1 MGQNPLTKKKI
12 KVEELSEIERLL
24 YESYRKIDVDF
35 TFNEV
40 TTLKLKLTDD
50 KFYFHTEFSF
60 LLFFNNSIFTENI
73 NQIYKNFNSKI
84 ESFINSSANKK
95 FFNVLLIIDDEIE
108 TLKSGSKI
116 DFDGLFTIAF
126 ERMEIFIMLYIDV
139 TNCHPEYVNEF
150 LRQLYE
156 NSILYRSGRKF
167 DCIYILLP
175 NTDYI
180 VKNSQTV
187 TFITTRSDYNLLKEN
202 ENSLYELVNFDSFP
216 NFLKSKYPPTSSN
229 NQFSKFIKK
238 VKPVSTCSIFYID
251 FNYEISEFPNEN
263 LYQFIAIENLTSQCP
278 QNIIYVYINN
288 DFNYN
293 PNFDLFINKII
304 SSFEQATDKF
314 NEKGIYLKIKI
325 LLVNSSDYKRNK
337 GYIGTNL
344 LEDFSNTNSNNN
356 NNNIT
361 NKNDN
366 NNFKLKDVE
375 TKVHELI
382 CKKFKKKSENIP
394 INSNLIL
401 QFNEIIDDSNK
412 KENKQNKYR
421 KTEIKY
427 SFKEPNPTITNKKVY
442 HSLILALAKK
452 NYINKLFNKDN
463 IKTNKINIKLK
474 QFLGEKKIKKSEDF
488 KSREKKDKDKN
499 INNDKDKDKDRD
511 KDNKKKGDSN
521 IIKENYENGLEVE
534 IIYEEKTELVKT
546 FSEQFLKSL

>member
-1 MGQNPLTKKKI
+1 MGSNPLVKKKI

-84 ESFINSSANKK
+84 ESFINANANKK

-126 ERMEIFIMLYIDV
+126 ERMEILIMLYIDV

-150 LRQLYE
+150 MKQLCE

-167 DCIYILLP
+167 DCMYILLP

-187 TFITTRSDYNLLKEN
+187 TFVTTRSDYQLLKEE
-202 ENSLYELVNFDSFP
+202 ENSLYEQVNFDAFQ
-216 NFLKSKYPPTSSN
+216 NFLRCKYPPTSSN

-238 VKPVSTCSIFYID
+238 VRPVSTISTIYID
-251 FNYEISEFPNEN
+251 FNFEISDFPNEN
-263 LYQFIAIENLTSQCP
+263 LYQFINIEIITSECP
-278 QNIIYVYINN
+278 ENIIYVYINN

-304 SSFEQATDKF
+304 SSFDQAADKF
-314 NEKGIYLKIKI
+314 IERGIYLKIKI
-325 LLVNSSDYKRNK
+325 LLVNSIEYKRNK
-337 GYIGTNL
+337 GFLGTTNL
-344 LEDFSNTNSNNN
+344 LSGYSYKNNDNNN
-356 NNNIT
+356 NNKSN
-361 NKNDN
+361 NK
-366 NNFKLKDVE
+366 FKLKDVE
-375 TKVHELI
+375 MKVHELI
-382 CKKFKKKSENIP
+382 CKKFRKKTENIP
-394 INSNLIL
+394 INSVLIL
-401 QFNEIIDDSNK
+401 QFNEIIDDKNK
-412 KENKQNKYR
+412 KETKFNKCRITK
-421 KTEIKY
+421 IKY
-427 SFKEPNPTITNKKVY
+427 MFKEPKKDKRNIEFEN
-442 HSLILALAKK
+442 LIIAFAKK
-452 NYINKLFNKDN
+452 NYINKLFNKEN
-463 IKTNKINIKLK
+463 INTNKIKIKLK
-474 QFLGEKKIKKSEDF
+474 KFLGNKEKKNTEDF
-488 KSREKKDKDKN
+488 KSREKEKEKEKEAKDNKN
-499 INNDKDKDKDRD
+499 NNDKVDK
-511 KDNKKKGDSN
+511 NKN
-521 IIKENYENGLEVE
+521 IVVNNYENGLEVE
-534 IIYEEKTELVKT
+534 INYEEKEELVKEFET
-546 FSEQFLKSL
+546 QFFKYL

>member
-1 MGQNPLTKKKI
+1 MGSNPLVKKKI

-84 ESFINSSANKK
+84 ESFINANANKK

-126 ERMEIFIMLYIDV
+126 ERMEILIMLYIDV

-150 LRQLYE
+150 MKQLCE

-167 DCIYILLP
+167 DCMYILLP

-187 TFITTRSDYNLLKEN
+187 TFVTTRSDYQLLKEE
-202 ENSLYELVNFDSFP
+202 ENSLYEQVNFDAFQ
-216 NFLKSKYPPTSSN
+216 NFLRCKYPPTSSN

-238 VKPVSTCSIFYID
+238 VRPVSTISTIYID
-251 FNYEISEFPNEN
+251 FNFEISDFPNEN
-263 LYQFIAIENLTSQCP
+263 LYQFINIEIITSECP
-278 QNIIYVYINN
+278 ENIIYVYINN

-304 SSFEQATDKF
+304 SSFDQAADKF
-314 NEKGIYLKIKI
+314 IERGIYLKIKI
-325 LLVNSSDYKRNK
+325 LLVNSIEYKRNK
-337 GYIGTNL
+337 GFLGTTNL
-344 LEDFSNTNSNNN
+344 LSGYSYKNSDNNN
-356 NNNIT
+356 NNNKSN
-361 NKNDN
+361 NK
-366 NNFKLKDVE
+366 FKLKDVE
-375 TKVHELI
+375 MKVHELI
-382 CKKFKKKSENIP
+382 CKKFRKKTENIP
-394 INSNLIL
+394 INSVLIL
-401 QFNEIIDDSNK
+401 QFNEIIDDKNK
-412 KENKQNKYR
+412 KETKFNKCRITK
-421 KTEIKY
+421 IKY
-427 SFKEPNPTITNKKVY
+427 MFKEPKKDKRNIEFEN
-442 HSLILALAKK
+442 LIIAFAKK
-452 NYINKLFNKDN
+452 NYINKLFNKEN
-463 IKTNKINIKLK
+463 INTNKIKIKLK
-474 QFLGEKKIKKSEDF
+474 EFFGNKEKKNTEDF
-488 KSREKKDKDKN
+488 KSREKEKVKEKEAKDNKN
-499 INNDKDKDKDRD
+499 NNDKVDK
-511 KDNKKKGDSN
+511 NKN
-521 IIKENYENGLEVE
+521 IVVNNYENGLEVE
-534 IIYEEKTELVKT
+534 INYEEKEELVKEFET
-546 FSEQFLKSL
+546 QFFKYL

>member
-1 MGQNPLTKKKI
+1 MGQNPLAKKKI

-73 NQIYKNFNSKI
+73 NQIYKNFNAKI
-84 ESFINSSANKK
+84 ESFINSSSDKK

-150 LRQLYE
+150 MKQLCE

-187 TFITTRSDYNLLKEN
+187 SFVTTRSDYHLLEEE
-202 ENSLYELVNFDSFP
+202 ENSLYELLNFDAFL
-216 NFLKSKYPPTSSN
+216 NFLKCKYPPTSSN

-238 VKPVSTCSIFYID
+238 VKPISTTSAIYID
-251 FNYEISEFPNEN
+251 FNFEISEFPNEN
-263 LYQFIAIENLTSQCP
+263 LYQFISLEFLTSECP
-278 QNIIYVYINN
+278 ENIMYIYINN
-288 DFNYN
+288 DFTYN
-293 PNFDLFINKII
+293 PNFDLFINKVI
-304 SSFEQATDKF
+304 SSFDQATEKF
-314 NEKGIYLKIKI
+314 KERGVFLKIKI
-325 LLVNSSDYKRNK
+325 LLVNSSEFKRSK
-337 GYIGTNL
+337 GYLGTNL
-344 LEDFSNTNSNNN
+344 YSNYSYKADTNNSLKQ
-356 NNNIT
+356 
-361 NKNDN
+361 KNE

-375 TKVHELI
+375 MKVHELI
-382 CKKFKKKSENIP
+382 CKKLKKKTENIP
-394 INSNLIL
+394 YNSKFIL
-401 QFNEIIDDSNK
+401 QFNEIMDDANK
-412 KENKQNKYR
+412 KEIRKNKYR
-421 KTEIKY
+421 KTTIKY
-427 SFKEPNPTITNKKVY
+427 GFSMNKPKNRNKKGY
-442 HSLILALAKK
+442 ESLILALAKK
-452 NYINKLFNKDN
+452 NYLNKLFIKDD
-463 IKTNKINIKLK
+463 IKNNKINLKLL
-474 QFLGEKKIKKSEDF
+474 QFLGLKKIKNSEDI
-488 KSREKKDKDKN
+488 KSKKEKIENKN
-499 INNDKDKDKDRD
+499 QEKIENNNDKINKNN
-511 KDNKKKGDSN
+511 DNDNNK
-521 IIKENYENGLEVE
+521 IKESFENGLEIE
-534 IIYEEKTELVKT
+534 IEYEEKEELVKT
-546 FSEQFLKSL
+546 FESAFFKIL

>member
-1 MGQNPLTKKKI
+1 MGSNPLVKKKI

-73 NQIYKNFNSKI
+73 NQIYKNFNAKI
-84 ESFINSSANKK
+84 ESFINSTASKK

-126 ERMEIFIMLYIDV
+126 ERMEILIMLYIDV

-150 LRQLYE
+150 MKQLCE

-187 TFITTRSDYNLLKEN
+187 TFVTTRSDYHLLNEE
-202 ENSLYELVNFDSFP
+202 ENSLYELLNFDAFA
-216 NFLKSKYPPTSSN
+216 NFLRCKYPPTSSN

-238 VKPVSTCSIFYID
+238 VKPTSTSCTIYID
-251 FNYEISEFPNEN
+251 FNFEISEFPNEN
-263 LYQFIAIENLTSQCP
+263 LYQFINIEILTSECP
-278 QNIIYVYINN
+278 ENIIYVYINN

-304 SSFEQATDKF
+304 SSFDQATEKF
-314 NEKGIYLKIKI
+314 KERGIYLKIKI
-325 LLVNSSDYKRNK
+325 LLVNSIEYKRNK
-337 GYIGTNL
+337 GYLGTANL
-344 LEDFSNTNSNNN
+344 LSGFSYKSNS
-356 NNNIT
+356 
-361 NKNDN
+361 DN
-366 NNFKLKDVE
+366 NSKKTDKFKLKDIE
-375 TKVHELI
+375 MKVHELI
-382 CKKFKKKSENIP
+382 CKKFKKKTENLP
-394 INSNLIL
+394 INSVLIL
-401 QFNEIIDDSNK
+401 QFNEIIDDKNK
-412 KENKQNKYR
+412 KETKLNKCR
-421 KTEIKY
+421 KTTIKY
-427 SFKEPNPTITNKKVY
+427 MFKQPKKHKNKKDY
-442 HSLILALAKK
+442 EFENLMIALAKN
-452 NYINKLFNKDN
+452 NYINKLFKKESIN
-463 IKTNKINIKLK
+463 TNKIKVKLK
-474 QFLGEKKIKKSEDF
+474 QFLGIKEKKNSEDF
-488 KSREKKDKDKN
+488 KSREKEKEKEIIDNNNKNKIINNNDSNSDKN
-499 INNDKDKDKDRD
+499 KNIVKNNYD
-511 KDNKKKGDSN
+511 
-521 IIKENYENGLEVE
+521 NGLEVE
-534 IIYEEKTELVKT
+534 IISEEKEEFVKDFET
-546 FSEQFLKSL
+546 QFLKFL